1 MIISR
6 NLYGVFSFIIYF
18 RKLNVWSEKNRG
30 PKSPIFWVFYFRST
44 DSRSGESNR
53 SAFSSSKVERE
64 VVSVTFVHHFHA
76 KTSTV
81 EDICPS
87 VDHFALTIND
97 GLVEVE
103 TVEVERHRRYAQ
115 GSKPDTDNR
124 PSSKE
129 EV

>member
-1 MIISR
+1 MIIS
-6 NLYGVFSFIIYF
+6 LSFGGVSLFIIGLLEKKIGGKFFSPPTFLLFSF
-18 RKLNVWSEKNRG
+18 V
-30 PKSPIFWVFYFRST
+30 ST

-64 VVSVTFVHHFHA
+64 VVSITLVHDFHA
-76 KTSTV
+76 QTSAV
-81 EDICPS
+81 ENVCPS